1 MLLESG
7 RIPEAITELELAVEL
22 NPDDCATH
30 LNLGLALAR
39 GGALARAEA
48 ELRKAELIDPTD
60 PEIPYNLGA
69 VLWRR
74 SDYPRAASKFRR
86 ALVLDPRHEEARRW
100 FPRTQRAVR
109 NIEQQLLQGNDKKE
123 EGNK

>member
-1 MLLESG
+1 MVVEV
-7 RIPEAITELELAVEL
+7 AVEL
-22 NPDDCATH
+22 LCRTVGP
-30 LNLGLALAR
+30 
-39 GGALARAEA
+39 EA
-48 ELRKAELIDPTD
+48 FVQYAD

-74 SDYPRAASKFRR
+74 SDYPRAATKFRR

-109 NIEQQLLQGNDKKE
+109 DIEQLLLQGDDKKE